1 MLVHVKNK
9 NIRGKTMLKAYAM
22 ALAVSTTAP
31 IADNTKESVNAP
43 QNNNKSAKTVIVDT
57 TNSYKG
63 KKKAYLKGVFSF

>member
-1 MLVHVKNK
+1 
-9 NIRGKTMLKAYAM
+9 MLKAYAM